1 MRQLQ
6 IMVFN
11 SMDART
17 SNRPVFERIIDINE
31 SLTVPYDSLVSDLK
45 FLFGSSVII
54 QFAVL

>member
-11 SMDART
+11 NMDART
-17 SNRPVFERIIDINE
+17 NNRPVFERIIDINE
-31 SLTVPYDSLVSDLK
+31 SLSVPYDSLVGDLK
-45 FLFGSSVII
+45 FLFGSAVII

>member
-11 SMDART
+11 NMDART

-45 FLFGSSVII
+45 FLFGASVII
-54 QFAVL
+54 QLAVL